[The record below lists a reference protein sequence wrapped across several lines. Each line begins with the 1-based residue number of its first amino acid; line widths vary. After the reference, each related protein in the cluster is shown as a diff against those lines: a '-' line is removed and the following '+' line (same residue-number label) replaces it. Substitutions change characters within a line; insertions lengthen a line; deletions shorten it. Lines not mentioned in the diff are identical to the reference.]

1 MITAASWR
9 PLRKLR
15 KHLRHVRAQLL
26 PLANKRSSEFKYW
39 KRKQTENDHLHNAFY
54 EWLYTTY
61 FGLTPEF
68 YAGKR
73 VLDVGCGPRGSLE
86 WAHMARERVGVDP
99 LARKYRKLGADAH
112 AMRYVNAGAESI
124 PLPDQH
130 FDVVAAFNSL
140 DHVED
145 VNPAIAEI
153 KRLTKPGGL
162 FLLIVEVNHPP
173 TNTEPL
179 TLQWNIVDRFRDC
192 FELIEQRSYEV
203 GDHRLYRQ
211 LRREVLYDHSDPSDR
226 PALIAAKFRKV
237 DDATAALEPRRYEA
251 GANRSM
257 GDR

>member
-1 MITAASWR
+1 MIAAVPWN
-9 PLRKLR
+9 PLRKWR

-26 PLANKRSSEFKYW
+26 PLTNKRRSEFSYW
-39 KRKQTENDHLHNAFY
+39 KRKQAEDGHLHNAFY

-61 FGLTPEF
+61 FGLTPDF

-73 VLDVGCGPRGSLE
+73 VLDIGCGPRGSLE
-86 WAHMARERVGVDP
+86 WAGTARERIGVDP
-99 LARKYRKLGADAH
+99 LAKQYRKLGTHSH

-145 VNPAIAEI
+145 VNQAIAEI

-162 FLLIVEVNHPP
+162 FLLIVEVNHAP

-179 TLQWNIVDRFRDC
+179 TLEWNIVDRFRDC
-192 FELIEQRSYEV
+192 FELIEQHSYEV

-211 LRREVLYDHSDPSDR
+211 LRRAVRYDHSDPAER
-226 PALIAAKFRKV
+226 PALITAKFRKV
-237 DDATAALEPRRYEA
+237 DHATGVCAAR
-251 GANRSM
+251 
-257 GDR
+257 DR

>member
-1 MITAASWR
+1 MISVAAWK

-15 KHLRHVRAQLL
+15 RHLRHIRAQLA
-26 PLANKRSSEFKYW
+26 PLTSKRRVEFSYW
-39 KRKQTENDHLHNAFY
+39 KRKRAEAGHLDSAFY
-54 EWLYTTY
+54 EWIYTTY
-61 FGLTPEF
+61 FGLAPDF
-68 YAGKR
+68 YAKKR
-73 VLDVGCGPRGSLE
+73 VLDIGCGPRGSLE

-99 LARKYRKLGADAH
+99 LAKRYRKLGTGAH
-112 AMRYVNAGAESI
+112 AMRYVNAGAERI
-124 PLPDQH
+124 PLPDRH
-130 FDVVAAFNSL
+130 FDVVAAINSL

-145 VNPAIAEI
+145 VDEAVAEI

-211 LRREVLYDHSDPSDR
+211 LRRGARYGHADLADR
-226 PALIAAKFRKV
+226 PALITAKFKK
-237 DDATAALEPRRYEA
+237 AAHAPA
-251 GANRSM
+251 APT
-257 GDR
+257 